1 MSSGKGFERIRE
13 GLECRTASSTISD
26 SQNYRIMLAW
36 AGSSPGLQK
45 QPRIA
50 RGRQN
55 CRRGLWQGRAQFFLP
70 SPDRLR
76 RPGENPVG

>member
-1 MSSGKGFERIRE
+1 MSSGKVSRE
-13 GLECRTASSTISD
+13 SGKVRVPNGIQHYLRLAKLPYHAGL
-26 SQNYRIMLAW
+26 